1 MMRLACLLFLAMT
14 GAALAQQP
22 QIPTFQTCMDI
33 YMDRYEQKLIVNSG
47 VDIDAVQGGLWDVG
61 QVYSCGGGGIVLCD
75 RTGAPIPCQRDLA
88 AVQDAMTE
96 QVLDDLPEP
105 GAVAGPDWVAALYDR
120 TYLLATGSSAGP
132 DCAGMPDL
140 MEAWCGANEA
150 NNRLR
155 IAVLAWQIA
164 RWAGEV
170 PSALESGWVRRPPAV
185 RPRPRPQ

>member
-1 MMRLACLLFLAMT
+1 MRLACLLFLAMT

-88 AVQDAMTE
+88 AKQDAMTA

-105 GAVAGPDWVAALYDR
+105 GAVAGPDWVTALYDR